1 MSPRTRV
8 VVICASV
15 GCLLLGITSVMAQVQ
30 VQVAQ
35 PVFAGRVAVNRTN
48 TPTPKPTLTDE
59 QALEAARL
67 EADNA
72 KQLLG
77 YFQQRT
83 LNDQDLNRI
92 QAVIRRLGAE
102 KFDDRLKAAQEV
114 EGFGPAAVGPLRAA
128 KADSDPEVAYRA
140 GESLKRM
147 EKVPHTAVA
156 RAAARALAKL
166 KTPEAAGVLIK
177 FLPLSDSEEVSTEI
191 RAALQT
197 LAFRDGKADPALVT
211 ALTDP
216 VAVRRAASA
225 VALIEGGLPGTLPR
239 NHDAYPQVLEAVKR
253 ESDVETRF
261 QILFSLLTVAREKSA
276 IGEIIKALPTLP
288 RGRMWQAEDYLLQ
301 LAGKQAPKAVLGK
314 TKESLKK
321 AQDAWKT
328 WWQSASTQIDLDKI
342 QYTPRIAGKT
352 ILVMMDFRYGS
363 MGEIVELGPDMN
375 RNWKIGGL
383 NSPMDVD
390 FLQDGTVLIAEHN
403 SNRVTIRDPK
413 TNKTIAN
420 RTIGGA
426 NRIYGNPQQVQVLDN
441 GNLLVTCRNVIVE
454 FKKDKDEE
462 VMRFVRN
469 NYDIAA
475 ARRLPDGQTIVL
487 LQNGPN
493 HCIFLDAK
501 GKEVKDRSLKI
512 QPPYYQAYIDQ
523 PTQDTVLLT
532 EMHRVVEYNLKDGK
546 EVWKKN
552 INQPRSVQRLPNGNT
567 LIVDAQSNKVV
578 EYTPDGEDVW
588 SYQPASGYNI
598 FRAFR
603 K

>member
-1 MSPRTRV
+1 MNRRWRIVTLGTGV
-8 VVICASV
+8 GLVFLTVASV
-15 GCLLLGITSVMAQVQ
+15 WAQVQ
-30 VQVAQ
+30 IQVRQ
-35 PVFAGRVAVNRTN
+35 PVLVGRSIRPA
-48 TPTPKPTLTDE
+48 PTATAAPKPTLTDA

-67 EADNA
+67 DASNPA
-72 KQLLG
+72 PLLD
-77 YFQQRT
+77 YFRQRT
-83 LNDQDLNRI
+83 LNDQDLTRI
-92 QAVIRRLGAE
+92 QAVIQRLGAAD
-102 KFDDRLKAAQEV
+102 FDDRLQAAQEV

-128 KADSDPEVAYRA
+128 KADKDPEIAYRA
-140 GESLKRM
+140 GECLKRM

-166 KTPEAAGVLIK
+166 QPEEAAGVLIK
-177 FLPLSDSEEVSTEI
+177 FLPLSDSEEVSAEI
-191 RAALQT
+191 RLALKA
-197 LAFRDGKADPALVT
+197 LAFRGGKADPALIA
-211 ALTDP
+211 ALKDT
-216 VAVRRAASA
+216 VAVRRSASA
-225 VALIEGGLPGTLPR
+225 VALIEGSPS
-239 NHDAYPQVLEAVKR
+239 HQHEAYTEVLAAAKR
-253 ESDVETRF
+253 ETDVETRF
-261 QILFSLLTVAREKSA
+261 QMLFSLLTVAREKSA
-276 IGEIIKALPTLP
+276 VGEIIEALPTLP
-288 RGRMWQAEDYLLQ
+288 RGRMWQAEDFLLQ
-301 LAGKQAPKAVLGK
+301 LAGDNAPKAVLGK

-321 AQDAWKT
+321 AQDAWKA
-328 WWQSASTQIDLDKI
+328 WWQTASTQIDLAKTP
-342 QYTPRIAGKT
+342 YTPRIAGKT

-390 FLQDGTVLIAEHN
+390 FLKDGSVVVAEHN

-426 NRIYGNPQQVQVLDN
+426 NRVYGNPQQVQVLDN

-462 VMRFVRN
+462 AMRFVRN

-475 ARRLPDGQTIVL
+475 AHRLPDGQTVVL

-501 GKEVKDRSLKI
+501 GKEVKERTLKV
-512 QPPYYQAYIDQ
+512 QMPYYQAYIDQ
-523 PTQDTVLLT
+523 PTKDTLLLT
-532 EMHRVVEYNLKDGK
+532 EMNRVVEYNLKDGK
-546 EVWKKN
+546 EVWKK
-552 INQPRSVQRLPNGNT
+552 IVNQPRSVQRLPNGNT

-588 SYQPASGYNI
+588 SYQPASGYNV

>member
-1 MSPRTRV
+1 MIRRSRIVPLSMGV
-8 VVICASV
+8 GLVILTV
-15 GCLLLGITSVMAQVQ
+15 TSVCAQLQ

-35 PVFAGRVAVNRTN
+35 PVFARRSVRPAPTAVA
-48 TPTPKPTLTDE
+48 PKPVLTDK

-67 EADNA
+67 NADNPEP
-72 KQLLG
+72 LLD
-77 YFQQRT
+77 YFRQRT
-83 LNDQDLNRI
+83 LNDQDLSRI
-92 QAVIRRLGAE
+92 QAVIQRLGAAD
-102 KFDDRLKAAQEV
+102 FDDRLKAAQEV

-128 KADSDPEVAYRA
+128 KADKDPEIAYRA
-140 GESLKRM
+140 GECLQRM

-156 RAAARALAKL
+156 RAAARALAQL
-166 KTPEAAGVLIK
+166 KPVDAAGVLIK
-177 FLPLSDSEEVSTEI
+177 FLPLSDSDEVSTEI
-191 RAALQT
+191 RLALKA
-197 LAFRDGKADPALVT
+197 LAFREGQADPALIA
-211 ALTDP
+211 ALQDP

-225 VALIEGGLPGTLPR
+225 VALIEGSPSR
-239 NHDAYPQVLEAVKR
+239 NHTAYPQLLAAAKR
-253 ESDVETRF
+253 ETDVETRF
-261 QILFSLLTVAREKSA
+261 QMLFSLLTVARETSA
-276 IGEIIKALPTLP
+276 VDGIIDALPTLP
-288 RGRMWQAEDYLLQ
+288 RGRMWQAEDFLLQ
-301 LAGKQAPKAVLGK
+301 LAGDKAPKAVLGK
-314 TKESLKK
+314 TKESLQK
-321 AQDAWKT
+321 AQDAWKA
-328 WWQSASTQIDLDKI
+328 WWKTASTQIDLTKTH
-342 QYTPRIAGKT
+342 YTPRIAGKT

-390 FLQDGTVLIAEHN
+390 FLKDGSAVVAEHN

-426 NRIYGNPQQVQVLDN
+426 NRIYGNPQQVQVLEN

-475 ARRLPDGQTIVL
+475 AHRLPDGQTVVL

-501 GKEVKDRSLKI
+501 GKEVKERSLKVLM
-512 QPPYYQAYIDQ
+512 PYYQAYIDQ
-523 PTQDTVLLT
+523 PSPETILLT
-532 EMHRVVEYNLKDGK
+532 EMNRVVEYNLKDGK
-546 EVWKKN
+546 EVWKKVV
-552 INQPRSVQRLPNGNT
+552 NQPRSVQRLPNGNT